1 MAHYYN
7 ESTRVKIPALITL
20 SRLGY
25 KYISLKNVHY
35 DPESNIFTSIFSESI
50 KKINKEKNLSD
61 DEIKKFQQ
69 DINLELDND
78 DLGRKFYERLINATD
93 IKLYQF
99 PNDNAIIF
107 DIMCEVKTG
116 EQRWQFTAKIYA
128 SRL

>member
-61 DEIKKFQQ
+61 DEIKKLQQ

-78 DLGRKFYERLINATD
+78 DLGRKFYERHN
-93 IKLYQF
+93 KCNRY
-99 PNDNAIIF
+99 
-107 DIMCEVKTG
+107 
-116 EQRWQFTAKIYA
+116 
-128 SRL
+128 